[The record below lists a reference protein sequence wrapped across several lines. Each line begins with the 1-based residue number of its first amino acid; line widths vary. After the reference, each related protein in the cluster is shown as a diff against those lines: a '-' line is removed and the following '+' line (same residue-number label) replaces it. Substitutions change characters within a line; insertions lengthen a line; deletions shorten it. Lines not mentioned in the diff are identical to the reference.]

1 MDPEGVRADIPG
13 QIPDAEENR
22 THVPR
27 VDQEAQEM
35 DFAFVLRAWAGRL
48 GARQQIR
55 ILRDYQVGVPI
66 DIVNALIVV
75 QNGNMNRLSKTQVGL
90 IIAALL
96 YVVSPFDF
104 IPEIIAGPLG
114 IADDAAIL
122 GLVAAMILRAA
133 QKPEVVTVPVQRP

>member
-1 MDPEGVRADIPG
+1 
-13 QIPDAEENR
+13 
-22 THVPR
+22 
-27 VDQEAQEM
+27 
-35 DFAFVLRAWAGRL
+35 
-48 GARQQIR
+48 
-55 ILRDYQVGVPI
+55 VPI

>member
-1 MDPEGVRADIPG
+1 
-13 QIPDAEENR
+13 
-22 THVPR
+22 
-27 VDQEAQEM
+27 
-35 DFAFVLRAWAGRL
+35 
-48 GARQQIR
+48 
-55 ILRDYQVGVPI
+55 
-66 DIVNALIVV
+66 
-75 QNGNMNRLSKTQVGL
+75 MNRLSKTQVGL

-133 QKPEVVTVPVQRP
+133 QKPQVVTVPADGR

>member
-1 MDPEGVRADIPG
+1 
-13 QIPDAEENR
+13 
-22 THVPR
+22 
-27 VDQEAQEM
+27 
-35 DFAFVLRAWAGRL
+35 
-48 GARQQIR
+48 
-55 ILRDYQVGVPI
+55 
-66 DIVNALIVV
+66 
-75 QNGNMNRLSKTQVGL
+75 MNRLSKGQVAL

-133 QKPEVVTVPVQRP
+133 QKPQVVPVPVERP